1 MIFIEIVGWIGTGL
15 LVLAYALLTMKKIS
29 STSWQYQTMN
39 AVGALALV
47 VNSLT
52 HGAIPVA
59 TLNGIW
65 FVIGA
70 LGLLAIVRATN
81 KKKQTASPDEQ

>member
-1 MIFIEIVGWIGTGL
+1 MVIIEIIGWAGTVL
-15 LVLAYALLTMKKIS
+15 LVLAYALLTMKKIAA
-29 STSWQYQTMN
+29 TSWQYQTMN

-47 VNSLT
+47 LNALT

-59 TLNGIW
+59 TLNSIW

-70 LGLLAIVRATN
+70 VGLIMILRGRKSAGADKID
-81 KKKQTASPDEQ
+81 Q